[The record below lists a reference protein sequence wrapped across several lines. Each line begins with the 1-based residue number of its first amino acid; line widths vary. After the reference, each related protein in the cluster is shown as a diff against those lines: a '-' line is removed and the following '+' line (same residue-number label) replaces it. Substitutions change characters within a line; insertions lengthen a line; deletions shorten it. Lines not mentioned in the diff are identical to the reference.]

1 MGEADK
7 KAINQ
12 KIEKGEKEEKK
23 SLRKRQKELLKKEK
37 ISFFADFKKFITKGN
52 VLDLAVAVVIS
63 TAFNAIVNGLVK
75 NIITPVV
82 TYLTSGVSIDEW
94 EYILREE
101 VLNAETGAVEVA
113 KISIQYGLW
122 LQAIVDFFIIALSV
136 FAAVRI
142 IRKAERKL
150 NAKEI
155 AKKEAEEAKKKA
167 EEDAKA
173 AEAKAAADAAA
184 AEEKA
189 IRDEFY
195 ANVREQ
201 AVLLREIRDNLKK
214 QFAEKGKG
222 LKKSFLFS
230 IMFSRIKLY
239 KCAKMCYN
247 EIKFPRKERR
257 DDAT

>member
-7 KAINQ
+7 KAMEA
-12 KIEKGEKEEKK
+12 KIKEAEKRERKE
-23 SLRKRQKELLKKEK
+23 LRKRQKELMKKEK
-37 ISFFADFKKFITKGN
+37 VSFFADFKKFITKGN

-75 NIITPVV
+75 NIITPFV
-82 TYLTSGVSIDEW
+82 TYFTSGVSIDEW
-94 EYILREE
+94 EYVLRPE
-101 VLNAETGAVEVA
+101 VLDAEGAVEAA

-122 LQAIVDFFIIALSV
+122 LQTIVDFLIIALSV

-155 AKKEAEEAKKKA
+155 AKQEAEAAQKKA
-167 EEDAKA
+167 EEEAKA
-173 AEAKAAADAAA
+173 AEAKAQADAAA

-195 ANVREQ
+195 ANIREQ
-201 AVLLREIRDNLKK
+201 SELLRDIRASLKK
-214 QFAEKGKG
+214 
-222 LKKSFLFS
+222 
-230 IMFSRIKLY
+230 
-239 KCAKMCYN
+239 
-247 EIKFPRKERR
+247 
-257 DDAT
+257 

>member
-1 MGEADK
+1 MALTYEDV
-7 KAINQ
+7 
-12 KIEKGEKEEKK
+12 
-23 SLRKRQKELLKKEK
+23 KKEFMAAVDGDAK
-37 ISFFADFKKFITKGN
+37 CQKLMRQIYDGKGTYKTAN
-52 VLDLAVAVVIS
+52 DLAVRVGQKLGGVLKAHEPI
-63 TAFNAIVNGLVK
+63 NG
-75 NIITPVV
+75 
-82 TYLTSGVSIDEW
+82 IDEW
-94 EYILREE
+94 DYILREE

-167 EEDAKA
+167 EDDAKA
-173 AEAKAAADAAA
+173 AEAKVAADAAA

-201 AVLLREIRDNLKK
+201 SALLREIRDNLKK
-214 QFAEKGKG
+214 
-222 LKKSFLFS
+222 
-230 IMFSRIKLY
+230 
-239 KCAKMCYN
+239 
-247 EIKFPRKERR
+247 
-257 DDAT
+257 